1 MTNRSKNTKT
11 VLIIAN
17 LLQTSPLIP
26 GLARNLPEFGWKT
39 VIITGTPLQSADERF
54 SVIQTPYTDMTA
66 YLKKLLGLKS
76 EQGFQEQ
83 IGIPLS
89 MREGK
94 KSLPGL
100 IIRTLRELLA
110 YPDEQKFWNPH
121 ALKAASTFLKNHD
134 TAAIFSCSQ
143 PPTSHII
150 AKTLKNRSHL
160 PWIAY
165 FYDLWSENH
174 NYPYHALRKKL
185 DQKLERKTLK
195 TANVLIVFS
204 AFDQKKLRAVN
215 PKSNIEIISGGFEPE
230 EINDQPTP
238 LEEHFTITYTGTIY
252 KEQQDPSKL
261 FLALSNLI
269 KKWRINPNDLQ
280 VNFYGHKTEW
290 LEQKINSYALSRY
303 VKQCGFVP
311 REHALQKQRS
321 SHILL
326 VFKWE
331 NKKEKGV
338 YCLKTFEYLSARRP
352 ILAIGGSKDDVVCK
366 LLSETG
372 SGVVGLDV
380 PSIEKKLEDF
390 YQEYKQTKNIV
401 FHGKLEKIN
410 QYSFREMA
418 RKVAIILNKATE
430 T

>member
-1 MTNRSKNTKT
+1 M
-11 VLIIAN
+11 
-17 LLQTSPLIP
+17 
-26 GLARNLPEFGWKT
+26 
-39 VIITGTPLQSADERF
+39 
-54 SVIQTPYTDMTA
+54 
-66 YLKKLLGLKS
+66 
-76 EQGFQEQ
+76 
-83 IGIPLS
+83 
-89 MREGK
+89 
-94 KSLPGL
+94 
-100 IIRTLRELLA
+100 
-110 YPDEQKFWNPH
+110 
-121 ALKAASTFLKNHD
+121 
-134 TAAIFSCSQ
+134 
-143 PPTSHII
+143 
-150 AKTLKNRSHL
+150 
-160 PWIAY
+160 
-165 FYDLWSENH
+165 
-174 NYPYHALRKKL
+174 
-185 DQKLERKTLK
+185 ERKTLK

-269 KKWRINPNDLQ
+269 KKWRINPNISQSLLSFSRKGEISFEKLNLNEVIKESISLVEKQ
-280 VNFYGHKTEW
+280 YLKE
-290 LEQKINSYALSRY
+290 KIN
-303 VKQCGFVP
+303 F
-311 REHALQKQRS
+311 
-321 SHILL
+321 LL
-326 VFKWE
+326 E